1 MIQNKQR
8 QRKIILAL
16 FLSGFSGFIDI
27 LGLFGIGGM
36 FLSFM
41 SGNSTRLAFYLAE
54 ADFIQALPYL
64 FLILSFV
71 FGAFLG
77 DLIKSRFPREN
88 LLAILS
94 TETFLVFCSFLM
106 IHFDFQDEWSYL
118 PLTTA
123 MGLQN
128 AIQIQVDEK
137 IIGRTFFS
145 GVLHSLGTD
154 ISQALQKKK
163 PWKAPMLDLL
173 IWTVAVSGAFLAG
186 ILQPLVPKKSLFA
199 GVLFILLFLIFII
212 IIVRSTQKNQ
222 AFTKRYRKEDDK

>member
-1 MIQNKQR
+1 M
-8 QRKIILAL
+8 AL

-54 ADFIQALPYL
+54 ANFIKAIPYL
-64 FLILSFV
+64 LLILSFV

-77 DLIKSRFPREN
+77 DIVKSLYPKEM
-88 LLAILS
+88 LLSILS
-94 TETFLVFCSFLM
+94 VETLLVFSSFLM
-106 IHFDFQDEWSYL
+106 IHFNFQDEWSYL
-118 PLTTA
+118 PLTIA

-128 AIQIQVDEK
+128 AIQIEVDDK

-145 GVLHSLGTD
+145 GVLHSFGTD
-154 ISQALQKKK
+154 LSQAIQKKK
-163 PWKAPMLDLL
+163 SWKSPLLDLL

-186 ILQPLVPKKSLFA
+186 ILQPIVPKKTLFA
-199 GVLFILLFLIFII
+199 GVLIVLLLLIVII
-212 IIVRSTQKNQ
+212 IIARSTQKI
-222 AFTKRYRKEDDK
+222 RR

>member
-1 MIQNKQR
+1 
-8 QRKIILAL
+8 
-16 FLSGFSGFIDI
+16 
-27 LGLFGIGGM
+27 
-36 FLSFM
+36 M

-54 ADFIQALPYL
+54 ADFIKAIPYL
-64 FLILSFV
+64 LLILSFV

-77 DLIKSRFPREN
+77 DVVKSLFPKEI
-88 LLAILS
+88 LLGILS
-94 TETFLVFCSFLM
+94 VETFLVFSSFLM

-118 PLTTA
+118 PLTIA

-128 AIQIQVDEK
+128 AIQIQVDDK

-186 ILQPLVPKKSLFA
+186 ILQPIVPKKNLFG
-199 GVLFILLFLIFII
+199 GVLIVLLFLIVII
-212 IIVRSTQKNQ
+212 IIARSTEKM
-222 AFTKRYRKEDDK
+222 KR